1 MNEDLKARLRIGAI
15 IAVAITL
22 LGWMIAEFA
31 CTRSFVG
38 TLVSRDATI
47 SYDHDER
54 RMVIK
59 EDKDGDRHVSY
70 QGSDRTTAH
79 RVYRLTF
86 YAEGQMREIKA
97 GSYSDSV
104 PYVRADTL
112 ALQKLDEESV
122 EPAFYTHGKLQQQ
135 YVVKVRGWLLDGS
148 IVEMT
153 DLATIKAE

>member
-1 MNEDLKARLRIGAI
+1 MNEDLKAWLGIGSI
-15 IAVAITL
+15 IVVCLAL
-22 LGWMIAEFA
+22 LGWLIAEFA

-38 TLVSRDATI
+38 TLVSRDATV

-70 QGSDRTTAH
+70 RGSDRTTAR

-97 GSYSDSV
+97 GSYSASV
-104 PYVRADTL
+104 PYVRSDML
-112 ALQKLDEESV
+112 ALQKLNEACV
-122 EPAFYTHGKLQQQ
+122 EPTFYTHGKLQQQ